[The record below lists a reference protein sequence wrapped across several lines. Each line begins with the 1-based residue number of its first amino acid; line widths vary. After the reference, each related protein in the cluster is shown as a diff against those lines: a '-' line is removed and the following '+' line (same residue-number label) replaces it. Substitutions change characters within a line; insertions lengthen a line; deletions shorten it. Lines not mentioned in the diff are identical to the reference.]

1 MSKIMT
7 RAHFKLPA
15 NPWAQLNL
23 KTADSSRVQ
32 TMVRAAV
39 ETQELV
45 SILGPRGSGKTRA
58 VRRAL
63 AQHPGARTVE
73 PLRLTR
79 ERLHMGDIETAI
91 VRDLSDETPR
101 RSGEARSHQVRRILG
116 EAGQHAPVVLV
127 IDDAHVLHRQT
138 VRALKRLR
146 ELEWLR
152 RSPLLGVVLIGQ
164 RDPTHAVDEVR
175 LRSDRL
181 WMEGLTEREAK
192 RALEAALGSV
202 VEPQAAGLVSKHSGA
217 RNWLGLIESA
227 ERCLAQAA
235 AKGTRR
241 VTVQVARDAL
251 GAAAEEA
258 EEERPANG
266 RAVSDYLRGA
276 AA

>member
-15 NPWAQLNL
+15 NPWGRLDM
-23 KTADSSRVQ
+23 KTADLTRVQ
-32 TMVRAAV
+32 TMARAAV

-58 VRRAL
+58 LGRAL
-63 AQHPGARTVE
+63 AAHDVTVITAGC
-73 PLRLTR
+73 LDR
-79 ERLHMGDIETAI
+79 ERLTIGDIETAMI
-91 VRDLSDETPR
+91 LALSEETVR
-101 RSGEARSHQVRRILG
+101 RSRVQRSHQVLRLLG
-116 EAGQHAPVVLV
+116 EESTRRPVVLV

-152 RSPLLGVVLIGQ
+152 RSPLLGVVLIAQQDATYG
-164 RDPTHAVDEVR
+164 VDEVR

-181 WMEGLTEREAK
+181 WLEGLTRAEAK

-202 VEPQAAGLVSKHSGA
+202 IEPQAGALIAKRPGA
-217 RNWLGLIESA
+217 RNWLGLIEA
-227 ERCLAQAA
+227 GDRCLAAAA
-235 AKGTRR
+235 AKGARR
-241 VTVQVARDAL
+241 ITVQVAHDAL
-251 GAAAEEA
+251 GAAGDEA
-258 EEERPANG
+258 EEERPADG
-266 RAVSDYLRGA
+266 GAVSDYLRGA